1 MVEVATETIEIGGR
15 QIETLHELL
24 RPGLRLIVVG
34 INPSPVSVAAGH
46 YYQGKLG
53 RRFWDRL
60 QAAGIAI
67 DLTVGRED
75 EDAFSQ
81 GVGFADII
89 RYPTANARTIS
100 PRDLQAALP
109 DFERRIAATDC
120 RRLLFVFAA
129 ARQAAS
135 SLGMRG
141 YELFDMP
148 GPYEERTVVEERL
161 AQLRRAIDPPPTS

>member
-1 MVEVATETIEIGGR
+1 MATEMIEVDGR
-15 QIETLHELL
+15 TVETLRELL
-24 RPGLRLIVVG
+24 RPGLRVVVVG

-53 RRFWDRL
+53 KRL
-60 QAAGIAI
+60 WHRMQAAGLAT
-67 DLTVGRED
+67 DLAVGRED

-100 PRDLQAALP
+100 SRDLQAALP
-109 DFERRIAATDC
+109 DFERRIATTDC

-129 ARQAAS
+129 ARKAAS
-135 SLGMRG
+135 DLGMRG
-141 YELFDMP
+141 YELFEMP
-148 GPYEERTVVEERL
+148 GPYAERSVVEERL
-161 AQLRRAIDPPPTS
+161 AQLRRALGPPPTS